1 MLDTTTLTV
10 KIKDRLG
17 SLGYNSFV
25 TTDDKAISYLIG
37 KVETNIKHW
46 CNIDDIPECL
56 EYVVIERVCGEFLL
70 DKASFNQL
78 DETLVET
85 LVKST
90 KLGDTEI
97 NYQVGATTPLDILRS
112 QCKNMIAYG
121 LSDLKAHRRLE
132 W

>member
-1 MLDTTTLTV
+1 MLDKTTLTV
-10 KIKDRLG
+10 KIKDRLEA
-17 SLGYNSFV
+17 LGYNSLV
-25 TTDDKAISYLIG
+25 ATDDKTIAYLIE
-37 KVETNIKHW
+37 KVEANIKHW
-46 CNIDDIPECL
+46 CNIDEIPTCL
-56 EYVVIERVCGEFLL
+56 ECVVIERVCGEFLL

-78 DETLVET
+78 DNTLVET

-112 QCKNMIAYG
+112 QCKNMTSYG
-121 LSDLKAHRRLE
+121 LSDLKAYRRLV

>member
-10 KIKDRLG
+10 KIKDRLE
-17 SLGYNSFV
+17 SLGYKSLV
-25 TTDDKAISYLIG
+25 DSDDKTVSYLIG
-37 KVETNIKHW
+37 KVEANIKHW

-112 QCKNMIAYG
+112 QCKNMTSYG
-121 LSDLKAHRRLE
+121 LSDLKAHRRLV